1 MRFDGNDMI
10 RWGIAGLCS
19 LACHVAVI
27 MFFVWTGS
35 SSTPPPPLEPSPLS
49 DVGQQEAPIDAPPAD
64 VASGV
69 PQDAA
74 AAEPTGVAAPTATPP
89 RASASSRTAPLS
101 SAAPATPGAVKTR
114 EYTVKAGDN
123 LTHLA
128 RKCGSTPAEIAKLNG
143 VDEKTMAN
151 LKVGQIIKLK
161 ASE

>member
-1 MRFDGNDMI
+1 MRLDGNDVI
-10 RWGIAGLCS
+10 RWGIAGVCS
-19 LACHVAVI
+19 VACHVAVI

-49 DVGQQEAPIDAPPAD
+49 DVGQQEVPPDAPPAA
-64 VASGV
+64 VAPGAS
-69 PQDAA
+69 QDAS
-74 AAEPTGVAAPTATPP
+74 AAEPTVVPAPTAVTPRTP
-89 RASASSRTAPLS
+89 ASSRTAPSS
-101 SAAPATPGAVKTR
+101 SAAPAAPGAVKTR
-114 EYTVKAGDN
+114 DYTVKAGDN

-151 LKVGQIIKLK
+151 LKVGQVIKLK

>member
-49 DVGQQEAPIDAPPAD
+49 DVGQQEAPLDAPPAD
-64 VASGV
+64 VAPGV
-69 PQDAA
+69 SQDAA
-74 AAEPTGVAAPTATPP
+74 AAGPTGVAAPTATPP
-89 RASASSRTAPLS
+89 RASASSRTAPPS
-101 SAAPATPGAVKTR
+101 SAAPGAVKTR
-114 EYTVKAGDN
+114 DYTVKAGDN

-151 LKVGQIIKLK
+151 LKVGQVIKLK

>member
-1 MRFDGNDMI
+1 MRLDGNDVI
-10 RWGIAGLCS
+10 RWGIAGVCS
-19 LACHVAVI
+19 VACHVAVI

-49 DVGQQEAPIDAPPAD
+49 DVGQQEAPPDAPPAA
-64 VASGV
+64 VAPGMSH
-69 PQDAA
+69 DAA
-74 AAEPTGVAAPTATPP
+74 AAEPTVAP
-89 RASASSRTAPLS
+89 SRTAPSS
-101 SAAPATPGAVKTR
+101 SAAPAAPGAVKTR
-114 EYTVKAGDN
+114 DYTVKAGDN

-151 LKVGQIIKLK
+151 LKVGQVIKLK